1 MKKSDIKH
9 IVKESLREAFYTKKD
24 NFLTSQECQ
33 DILTES
39 LNEYL
44 QDVDDELE
52 LWLEDYDKFIEL
64 WKNKKL

>member
-24 NFLTSQECQ
+24 NFFASKECQ

-44 QDVDDELE
+44 KDVDDELE
-52 LWLEDYDKFIEL
+52 LWLEDYDKLAEL
-64 WKNKKL
+64 WRQKKL